1 MKPIRKAFCAF
12 AFLTCSVGAPA
23 ARARQQSP
31 GQRPAAPPANAS
43 PGNSSPGN
51 SGTPARSP
59 DLLAPLVTQAQQA
72 LDRGD
77 YDAAVGLLKQI
88 LAQRPDEA
96 LPHFELG
103 YAYSELKRNA
113 EAAAE
118 YRRALELNPS
128 LVAAHLNLGLVL
140 LASDPAAAVESFR
153 RAAALAPTEPRPRYL
168 AGQALERAGKL
179 QDAIEEYNSGLSI
192 APRDQPLKFALAR
205 ALLAAGRTADAE
217 SQFREAIALDPS
229 SPVGAASAVQ
239 NGEVSAAQNRSASA
253 AQDQAVSAAQ
263 NPAAGPARNA
273 SANGAENPA
282 PSAAGNFTAPAQLG
296 LAETLLRENQT
307 AAAADAFAVY
317 LQASPG
323 DRAARFERSVAL
335 QNLGRLPEALA
346 ELDRAD
352 AGAAPSADSLKLR
365 ASICMQQRDWI
376 SAGAALDKALAAS
389 PRDAQLHAWQG
400 HAQMELRNYAAA
412 ETELKRSLGLDPQPV
427 EVLGDLVNVYYFSAR
442 YPEALAALDL
452 LEKRQPLTAINWFF
466 RAICF
471 DKLRQAAGA
480 LAAYQKFLDLD
491 HDSQPDQ
498 DFQARQRIKIL
509 QRELKGR

>member
-1 MKPIRKAFCAF
+1 MKPMWKAICAF
-12 AFLTCSVGAPA
+12 AFVACASGAPV
-23 ARARQQSP
+23 ARARLLQSP
-31 GQRPAAPPANAS
+31 GQRAGAPANTPPGKSS
-43 PGNSSPGN
+43 PGNSSDA

-103 YAYSELKRNA
+103 YAYSELKRDA

-128 LVAAHLNLGLVL
+128 LVAAHLNLGLIL

-153 RAAALAPTEPRPRYL
+153 RAATLAPAQPRPHYL

-179 QDAIEEYNSGLSI
+179 EDAIGEYNAGIGI
-192 APRDQPLKFALAR
+192 APQDQPLKFALAR

-217 SQFREAIALDPS
+217 SRFREAIALDPS
-229 SPVGAASAVQ
+229 SPAGTVSATPDRPAGAA
-239 NGEVSAAQNRSASA
+239 
-253 AQDQAVSAAQ
+253 
-263 NPAAGPARNA
+263 PNA
-273 SANGAENPA
+273 TANGAENPA
-282 PSAAGNFTAPAQLG
+282 PSAAGNFTAPAKLG
-296 LAETLLRENQT
+296 LAETLLRESRT
-307 AAAADAFAVY
+307 AEAADAFAAY
-317 LQASPG
+317 LQAAPG
-323 DRAARFERSVAL
+323 DRATRFERSVAL
-335 QNLGRLPEALA
+335 QDLGRLDEALA

-352 AGAAPSADSLKLR
+352 AGVTPSANSLKLR
-365 ASICMQQRDWI
+365 ASIRMQQRDWS
-376 SAGAALDKALAAS
+376 SAGAALDKALAAA
-389 PRDAQLHAWQG
+389 PGDAQLHAWQG
-400 HAQMELRNYAAA
+400 HTQLELRNYAVA
-412 ETELKRSLGLDPQPV
+412 ETELKRSLGLDPQAT

-442 YPEALAALDL
+442 YAEALAALDL
-452 LEKRQPLTAINWFF
+452 LEKRQTLTAINWFF

-480 LAAYQKFLDLD
+480 AAAYQKFLDLD

>member
-1 MKPIRKAFCAF
+1 MKPMWKAFCAF

-23 ARARQQSP
+23 VRARPQQSP
-31 GQRPAAPPANAS
+31 GQRPAAPPANAPPGNAS

-77 YDAAVGLLKQI
+77 YDAAVELLKQI

-153 RAAALAPTEPRPRYL
+153 RAAALAPAEPRPRYL
-168 AGQALERAGKL
+168 AGQALERAGKP

-217 SQFREAIALDPS
+217 SRFREAIALDPS
-229 SPVGAASAVQ
+229 GAVSAAPNRPAPAVSAVQ
-239 NGEVSAAQNRSASA
+239 N
-253 AQDQAVSAAQ
+253 DAVSAAQ
-263 NPAAGPARNA
+263 NPAPGPAQNA

-282 PSAAGNFTAPAQLG
+282 PSAAGNFTAPAKLG

-307 AAAADAFAVY
+307 AAAADAFAAY
-317 LQASPG
+317 LEAAPG
-323 DRAARFERSVAL
+323 DRAARFEHSVAL

-352 AGAAPSADSLKLR
+352 AGVAPSADSLKLR
-365 ASICMQQRDWI
+365 ASISMQQRDWI
-376 SAGAALDKALAAS
+376 SVGAALDKALAAA

-400 HAQMELRNYAAA
+400 HTQLELRNYTAA
-412 ETELKRSLGLDPQPV
+412 ETELKRSLGLDPQPA

-442 YPEALAALDL
+442 YAEALAALDL

>member
-1 MKPIRKAFCAF
+1 MGRCW
-12 AFLTCSVGAPA
+12 GADF
-23 ARARQQSP
+23 
-31 GQRPAAPPANAS
+31 G
-43 PGNSSPGN
+43 
-51 SGTPARSP
+51 
-59 DLLAPLVTQAQQA
+59 LVTQAQQA

-77 YDAAVGLLKQI
+77 YDAAVELLKQI

-168 AGQALERAGKL
+168 TGQALERAGKL
-179 QDAIEEYNSGLSI
+179 QDAIAEYNSGLSI

-229 SPVGAASAVQ
+229 SPAGAVGAVQ
-239 NGEVSAAQNRSASA
+239 NGTASA
-253 AQDQAVSAAQ
+253 AQDLAAGSAQ
-263 NPAAGPARNA
+263 NAT
-273 SANGAENPA
+273 ANGAENPA
-282 PSAAGNFTAPAQLG
+282 PSAAGNFTVPAKLG
-296 LAETLLRENQT
+296 LAETLLRENQMG
-307 AAAADAFAVY
+307 AAADAFAVY
-317 LQASPG
+317 LQAAPG

-352 AGAAPSADSLKLR
+352 GGATPSADSLKLR

-376 SAGAALDKALAAS
+376 SAAAALDKALAAA
-389 PRDAQLHAWQG
+389 PGDAQLHAWQG
-400 HAQMELRNYAAA
+400 HTQIELRNYTAA
-412 ETELKRSLGLDPQPV
+412 EAELKRSLGLDPQPAD
-427 EVLGDLVNVYYFSAR
+427 VLGDLVNVYYFSAR
-442 YPEALAALDL
+442 YAEALAALDL

-480 LAAYQKFLDLD
+480 AAAYQKFLDLD

>member
-1 MKPIRKAFCAF
+1 MKPMWKAFCAI
-12 AFLTCSVGAPA
+12 AFVASSAGAAA
-23 ARARQQSP
+23 ARARPQQSP
-31 GQRPAAPPANAS
+31 GQRPAAAPANAS
-43 PGNSSPGN
+43 PGKSSSDQ
-51 SGTPARSP
+51 SGAPARSP
-59 DLLAPLVTQAQQA
+59 DLLAPLVTEAQQA

-103 YAYSELKRNA
+103 YAYSELKRDA

-140 LASDPAAAVESFR
+140 LASDPEAAVESFR
-153 RAAALAPTEPRPRYL
+153 RAAVLAPTQPRPHYL
-168 AGQALERAGKL
+168 AAQALERAGKL
-179 QDAIEEYNSGLSI
+179 PDAIAEYNSGISL

-217 SQFREAIALDPS
+217 SRFREAIALDPS
-229 SPVGAASAVQ
+229 SSAGA
-239 NGEVSAAQNRSASA
+239 VSAAQNA
-253 AQDQAVSAAQ
+253 AVGAAQ
-263 NPAAGPARNA
+263 NPAAGSPPNA
-273 SANGAENPA
+273 STNGAENPA
-282 PSAAGNFTAPAQLG
+282 PSAAGNFTLPAKLG
-296 LAETLLRENQT
+296 LAETLLRENRT
-307 AAAADAFAVY
+307 ADAADAFAAY
-317 LQASPG
+317 LQAAPD

-352 AGAAPSADSLKLR
+352 AGVTPSADSLKLR

-376 SAGAALDKALAAS
+376 SAGAALDKALASA
-389 PRDAQLHAWQG
+389 PGDAQLHAWQG
-400 HAQMELRNYAAA
+400 HTQMELRNFAAA
-412 ETELKRSLGLDPQPV
+412 ETELKRSLSLDPQPA

-442 YPEALAALDL
+442 YAEALAALDL